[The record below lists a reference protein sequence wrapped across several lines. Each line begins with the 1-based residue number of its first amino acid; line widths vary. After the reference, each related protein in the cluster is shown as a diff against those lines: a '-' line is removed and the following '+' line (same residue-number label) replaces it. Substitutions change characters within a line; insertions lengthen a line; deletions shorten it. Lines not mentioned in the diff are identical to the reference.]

1 MIDEARNPI
10 DEPVALARRV
20 FPSRCWLMAVA
31 SLPLVLAPA
40 ALHATTALDAIKLL
54 PKERRSRVVRIE
66 GRDGAPEPGRWH
78 ILVSDPA
85 AQNGLKEFVVADGA
99 IVAERAIS
107 QFAESLT
114 PDQMLGDGVRYNSDR
129 AAQLAQQFALVN
141 GVTVATIGYQLRK
154 DAPTSI
160 PMWRLTCLDANGRE
174 VGSLT
179 VTATKGWVISHQGFP
194 VEPASEREEKS
205 REKLRTSAATQ
216 VVRDRTV
223 QVDREPVPPPPKK
236 AGFIQRL
243 FGADRQAPP
252 R

>member
-1 MIDEARNPI
+1 M
-10 DEPVALARRV
+10 
-20 FPSRCWLMAVA
+20 MAA
-31 SLPLVLAPA
+31 SFVLVLAPA
-40 ALHATTALDAIKLL
+40 VLHATTALDAIKLL
-54 PKERRSRVVRIE
+54 PKEHRVRVARVE
-66 GRDGAPEPGRWH
+66 GRDGTPEPGRWH

-85 AQNGLKEFVVADGA
+85 SENGLKEFVIADGA
-99 IVAERAIS
+99 IVAERGIS
-107 QFAESLT
+107 QFAESLA

-129 AAQLAQQFALVN
+129 AAQLAQQFAQVN

-194 VEPASEREEKS
+194 VEPATEREEKS

-223 QVDREPVPPPPKK
+223 QVDREPAQPPPKK